1 MTLPA
6 TRRDALI
13 AVIEALHAEIA
24 ALKTNDV
31 RALEQATTDKL
42 MRIEAVAAFGDT
54 PPETETRALAEEAQR
69 LNDTCRIY
77 VNLMAANV
85 RRRLQLLSG
94 QNGGAYGRAGL
105 AYA

>member
-1 MTLPA
+1 MN
-6 TRRDALI
+6 RRDALVR
-13 AVIEALHAEIA
+13 VIDMLHAEIA
-24 ALKTNDV
+24 ALKANDMAGLE
-31 RALEQATTDKL
+31 RATGNKL
-42 MRIEAVAAFGDT
+42 RAIETLKALGDG
-54 PPETETRALAEEAQR
+54 PADAELRGLVEEADR

-94 QNGGAYGRAGL
+94 QSGGAYGRAGV

>member
-1 MTLPA
+1 MN
-6 TRRDALI
+6 RRDALVR
-13 AVIEALHAEIA
+13 VIDMLHAEIA
-24 ALKTNDV
+24 ALKANDMSGLE
-31 RALEQATTDKL
+31 RATGNKL
-42 MRIEAVAAFGDT
+42 RAIETLKALGDG
-54 PPETETRALAEEAQR
+54 PADAELRGLVEEAGR
-69 LNDTCRIY
+69 LNDTCPIY

>member
-1 MTLPA
+1 MN
-6 TRRDALI
+6 RRDALVR
-13 AVIEALHAEIA
+13 VIDMLHAEIA
-24 ALKTNDV
+24 ALKTNDMNALERATGNKLRAIETL
-31 RALEQATTDKL
+31 RAL
-42 MRIEAVAAFGDT
+42 GDG
-54 PPETETRALAEEAQR
+54 PADAELRGLVEEADR

-94 QNGGAYGRAGL
+94 QNGGAYGRAGV